1 MTSLRDLCQAAA
13 ALDKD
18 SDDFDFA
25 LWDIQ
30 QTFGVDFNGAEA
42 LEAFLA
48 AITEAEE
55 RGRRDGRD
63 GLVGTLAMFAVG
75 ASARH
80 TMERTSYSEGW
91 SDAANAALDA
101 AETYPVPL

>member
-48 AITEAEE
+48 Q
-55 RGRRDGRD
+55 R
-63 GLVGTLAMFAVG
+63 LVAHPRWRWEPA
-75 ASARH
+75 
-80 TMERTSYSEGW
+80 
-91 SDAANAALDA
+91 
-101 AETYPVPL
+101 P